1 MISRRQF
8 FASTAGSIVAASL
21 IERGLQARAAGWLP
35 LGMPLGGQVYP
46 HRQRVVDG
54 GLDGFAGLMKDM
66 KALGVGI
73 VELDSPGYKEFA
85 ALADG
90 KATRK
95 ILDDNGIK
103 CPSVHFT
110 MSELRTKLA
119 QAIEWNHAVGA
130 DQVSTASLGGKMTN
144 GMTTLDEVK
153 RAADEYNGFGDVV
166 AKSGMIMT
174 LHNETFEHAK
184 IEDGRLVYHVL
195 FDYLNP
201 KTVFMQYQMSSY
213 RITGDPVMLFTKYPN
228 RFRSMHL
235 QGIPPVAPA
244 PPPAAADAG
253 QPAAGRR
260 AGGAGGGA
268 QVAVGSPTDTL
279 DWPKIFPAAKKPGGI
294 TNYFV
299 EQNWDLFV
307 QSIAYLKTLNV

>member
-1 MISRRQF
+1 LVATSLLRR
-8 FASTAGSIVAASL
+8 G
-21 IERGLQARAAGWLP
+21 IEARAVGLAP

-54 GLDGFAGLMKDM
+54 GLAGFAGLMKDM
-66 KALGVGI
+66 KALGVDV

-90 KATRK
+90 KATRT
-95 ILDDNGIK
+95 ILDDHGIK
-103 CPSVHFT
+103 CLSVHFT
-110 MSELRTKLA
+110 MSELRTKLE

-153 RAADEYNGFGDVV
+153 RAADEFNGFGDVAAR
-166 AKSGMIMT
+166 AKMIMT

-184 IEDGRLVYHVL
+184 IEDGRLVYHLL

-235 QGIPPVAPA
+235 QGIPPAA
-244 PPPAAADAG
+244 ATPPPAG
-253 QPAAGRR
+253 GR
-260 AGGAGGGA
+260 AGGAGNA
-268 QVAVGSPTDTL
+268 QVALGSPTDTL
-279 DWPKIFPAAKKPGGI
+279 DWPRIFPAAKESGGI

-299 EQNWDLFV
+299 EQSWDLFV
-307 QSIAYLKTLNV
+307 QSIAFLKTLNV